1 MRTFFNLL
9 CCFIFCLPNTLLSQI
24 KNNEVEIKRAN
35 DILYENPNESIKI
48 AFSLLKKEKN
58 TDKVADIYMMIST
71 AYIAKRDIDSSLF
84 FIMKTTNLINSDA
97 LLTTKIRILNSVA
110 VQYQQMQL
118 YDKSLETL
126 DKAKIFYQKLPEND
140 IGRPYNFAFND
151 IIRGMIYRSQ
161 SNPEMAL
168 EKFSQAVKYFK
179 KLPQKKGNSS
189 NISVILY
196 NMGYC
201 YMELN
206 QNSKGKQYF
215 NEAIKYGQL
224 AEAKSIEA
232 YALKGLAENIYV
244 SGDYTESLNLLSKAD
259 HLAKSIG
266 DLVLNEGIYKLM
278 ANNYLAL
285 NNWEKYEFYNDQVLK
300 LKQEKELKDK
310 KSLNRYMNIQT
321 SEYQEKTD
329 HAKTRFYLYQSIIIG
344 SSLLAIFYLI
354 SRFRSIK
361 RKNKLLKNNIEQL
374 INSEQL
380 K

>member
-329 HAKTRFYLYQSIIIG
+329 HAKTRYYLYQSIIIG
-344 SSLLAIFYLI
+344 SSLLAIFYLV

>member
-1 MRTFFNLL
+1 M
-9 CCFIFCLPNTLLSQI
+9 
-24 KNNEVEIKRAN
+24 
-35 DILYENPNESIKI
+35 
-48 AFSLLKKEKN
+48 
-58 TDKVADIYMMIST
+58 
-71 AYIAKRDIDSSLF
+71 
-84 FIMKTTNLINSDA
+84 
-97 LLTTKIRILNSVA
+97 
-110 VQYQQMQL
+110 
-118 YDKSLETL
+118 
-126 DKAKIFYQKLPEND
+126 YQKLPEND

-344 SSLLAIFYLI
+344 SSLLAIFYLV